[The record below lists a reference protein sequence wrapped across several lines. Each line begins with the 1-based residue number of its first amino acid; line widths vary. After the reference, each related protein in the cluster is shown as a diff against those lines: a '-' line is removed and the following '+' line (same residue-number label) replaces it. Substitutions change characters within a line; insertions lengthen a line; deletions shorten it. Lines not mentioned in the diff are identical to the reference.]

1 MLNALGIE
9 DYGIYNVVGGFVA
22 IFSSLTDSLG
32 RAFSRYMTVATTKD
46 DIREEKLVFS
56 ATINILLVVSLL
68 IYIICELLG
77 TWYFSEVVNIPQSRQ
92 SVVGT
97 VFQLSLISFLLTLC
111 KIPFGTLIISHE

>member
-1 MLNALGIE
+1 
-9 DYGIYNVVGGFVA
+9 
-22 IFSSLTDSLG
+22 
-32 RAFSRYMTVATTKD
+32 MTVATTKD

-111 KIPFGTLIISHE
+111 KIPFGTLIISHEKANAYAAFGILDALLKLGIVFFLSISKASF